1 MVVQFEVLQ
10 YGVRHLPSLRVTMAS
25 PGYGDPLRPDP
36 QAVLRDVRDGLVSPE
51 RDRSIYGV
59 VIRAINATSIRMRQ
73 LHCGVSPTNAN
84 ASL

>member
-1 MVVQFEVLQ
+1 MAVQFEVLQ

-59 VIRAINATSIRMRQ
+59 VITGYKRDLDKDATAALR
-73 LHCGVSPTNAN
+73 C
-84 ASL
+84 

>member
-1 MVVQFEVLQ
+1 
-10 YGVRHLPSLRVTMAS
+10 MAS

-59 VIRAINATSIRMRQ
+59 VITGYKRDLDKDATAALR
-73 LHCGVSPTNAN
+73 C
-84 ASL
+84 